1 MATSTSNRP
10 SRIRLGVGVELLFY
24 LAIGSG
30 NQRRYTF
37 EALFPGCA
45 ISILLFA
52 VLWIGG
58 PFGATQALGE
68 YLRPVS
74 VERTGLVTLC
84 EEKETPPPDLM
95 RIVEAQR
102 SFYHLTIQQVAVC
115 GGFGYNK
122 GMIASSAASDF
133 HRYGVWRPL
142 EYGCCTFQFRRHFEV
157 LVPNE
162 GGTVVVQAV
171 LIQSRWDF
179 LRLNWNKVH
188 EYWFWPYAHTGR

>member
-84 EEKETPPPDLM
+84 EENETPPPDV
-95 RIVEAQR
+95 RE
-102 SFYHLTIQQVAVC
+102 S
-115 GGFGYNK
+115 
-122 GMIASSAASDF
+122 
-133 HRYGVWRPL
+133 
-142 EYGCCTFQFRRHFEV
+142 
-157 LVPNE
+157 
-162 GGTVVVQAV
+162 QAWP
-171 LIQSRWDF
+171 QSRGASGWAGQRDF
-179 LRLNWNKVH
+179 SLDEIQHALSSWWQFGHALSKWITSVRAGTARNIALRGQILRV
-188 EYWFWPYAHTGR
+188 GL